1 MVKLADIAK
10 ELGISLSVVSR
21 ALSDQ
26 PDKHAVIKKSTAE
39 RIRSYAHAVGYQPN
53 RQASFLGKGKCATIF
68 CFLPDTPTRL
78 INDLM
83 FGIAETACG
92 ENFPVNFFMGRDSA
106 DFDKFLL
113 HSKQNDHSGL
123 ITLPPGKM
131 SARVF
136 ESFCEYHSQGGK
148 VLFLNTISNTPPG
161 RNFEAFREVP
171 CLNIDEYYGG
181 QLAAAHLLECHCDEF
196 FVLTDQETI
205 FQTREKGYVEY
216 LAAKGIPVHSV
227 GIEALTKHPL
237 TAGKRFGFFSDSDY
251 MALNMYPIFAARK
264 LKIGEKVLICGFDD
278 IFYSRVSMPSLT
290 TIHQPT
296 RLEGKIAVQKLV
308 SMIYGEQAKDEL
320 LKPFLVK
327 RESTGGSRPDPE
339 YPEREETITDLQP
352 LDSPTQNQE
361 VLK

>member
-10 ELGISLSVVSR
+10 DLGLSLSVVSR

-26 PDKHAVIKKSTAE
+26 PDKHAFIKKSTAD
-39 RIRSYAHAVGYQPN
+39 RIRSYARSVGYQPN

-92 ENFPVNFFMGRDSA
+92 ENFPVNFFLGRNSV

-131 SARVF
+131 SERVF

-161 RNFEAFREVP
+161 RDFEAFREVP
-171 CLNIDEYYGG
+171 CLNIDEFYGG
-181 QLAAAHLLECHCDEF
+181 QLAAAHLLECQCDEF
-196 FVLTDQETI
+196 FVVTDQETI
-205 FQTREKGYVEY
+205 FQTREQGFVEF

-227 GIEALTKHPL
+227 GIERLKTLTLK
-237 TAGKRFGFFSDSDY
+237 TGKRPGFFSDSDY
-251 MALNMYPIFAARK
+251 MALNLYPIFAERK

-278 IFYSRVSMPSLT
+278 IFYSRVSIPSLT

-296 RLEGKIAVQKLV
+296 RMEGKIAVQKLV

-327 RESTGGSRPDPE
+327 RESTGGTRPDPE
-339 YPEREETITDLQP
+339 YPEREKTITDLQQF
-352 LDSPTQNQE
+352 DVPTKKQE
-361 VLK
+361 V